1 MKTATKPPDVR
12 LQAPRKHRRSVGWA
26 LIGLLLAL
34 GGGIAAAVTVFEAG
48 DRTSVLA
55 VTRALPA
62 GHILQ
67 VSDLRSIEIASGPE
81 LHTIDVRQARRIINQ
96 PLALPLAAGA
106 LLTREALGIGN
117 YPPPGE
123 ALIAV
128 GVKRT
133 LFPPAVTA
141 GSRVSVVLVTA
152 EAKENV
158 AQALVTAVVP
168 GTESAQEITVQ
179 LQLPE
184 HDATAV
190 AAAAMTG
197 EVSLAVLPKA
207 GTPTVAPSPSAT
219 GGD

>member
-1 MKTATKPPDVR
+1 MKTATKPPEVR
-12 LQAPRKHRRSVGWA
+12 LQAPRRHKRSIGWA
-26 LIGLLLAL
+26 LIGLLLAV

-48 DRTSVLA
+48 ERTSVLA
-55 VTRALPA
+55 VTQALPA
-62 GHILQ
+62 GHLVQ
-67 VSDLRSIEIASGPE
+67 LADLRSIEIASGPE
-81 LHTIDVRQARRIINQ
+81 LHTIPVRQARKVINQ

-106 LLTREALGIGN
+106 LLTSEALGTGT
-117 YPPPGE
+117 YPPAGE
-123 ALIAV
+123 AVIAV

-133 LFPPAVTA
+133 LFPPAVTS
-141 GSRVSVVLVTA
+141 GSRVSVVLVNG
-152 EAKENV
+152 EGKEDV

-197 EVSLAVLPKA
+197 EVSLAVLPK
-207 GTPTVAPSPSAT
+207 
-219 GGD
+219 GGGN